1 MSCLGY
7 RQCMGSKPALHL
19 VVNMTISPSAAV
31 FLKALLNGFLIDK
44 RFFPTATFAIIRQD
58 LVGMMTQFFQW
69 AD

>member
-1 MSCLGY
+1 
-7 RQCMGSKPALHL
+7 MGSKPALHL
-19 VVNMTISPSAAV
+19 VVNMTISSSAAV